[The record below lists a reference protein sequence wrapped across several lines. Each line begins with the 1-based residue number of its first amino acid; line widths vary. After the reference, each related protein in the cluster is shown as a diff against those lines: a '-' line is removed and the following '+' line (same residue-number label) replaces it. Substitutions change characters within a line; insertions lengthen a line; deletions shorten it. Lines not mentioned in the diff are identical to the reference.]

1 MKKYNIFGQLLI
13 FKFVCKVCSWFLY
26 LCYYYFMQNKNILV
40 TGGEGFIGYNLCK
53 ALIKEGAIVTSLDIN
68 LSGRS
73 DRRIDGVEYV
83 LGDTNNI
90 NTIFKNRNFDIIFHL
105 GEYARLENSF
115 ENVDQVIHSNIK
127 GTAEILE
134 FWRKQEC
141 RLIYAGSSTKFSK
154 EITALEMS
162 PYSFTKSSNSELVRM
177 YAKWFNLDFA
187 ITYFYNVYGEK
198 ENDDGKLASVI
209 GIFTKRYKKKLPLQV
224 VLPGTQKRNFTHVD
238 DIVEGVLLVAK
249 HGRGD
254 NYCIGANDLYS
265 INEIA
270 QMFGDDV
277 EYLPER
283 QGNRELSELLTDRI
297 KELGWSQKRNLR
309 DYILELKDNYKKINN
324 TNIDPTTV
332 AKIIK
337 DAFDL

>member
-1 MKKYNIFGQLLI
+1 MKSKR
-13 FKFVCKVCSWFLY
+13 
-26 LCYYYFMQNKNILV
+26 ILV
-40 TGGEGFIGYNLCK
+40 TGGEGFVGFHLCK
-53 ALIKEGAIVTSLDIN
+53 AFLKEGALVTSLDIK
-68 LSGRS
+68 LSRRS
-73 DRRIDGVEYV
+73 DRRVEGVEYIS
-83 LGDTNNI
+83 GDTNNI
-90 NTIFKNRNFDIIFHL
+90 NTIFKDRNFDIIFHL
-105 GEYARLENSF
+105 GEYSRVENSF

-154 EITALEMS
+154 DITALEMS

-209 GIFTKRYKKKLPLQV
+209 GIFAKRYKEKLPLQV

-249 HGRGD
+249 HGQGD

-265 INEIA
+265 INEVA
-270 QMFGDDV
+270 KMFGGEI

-283 QGNRELSELLTDRI
+283 QGNRELSELMTDKI

-309 DYILELKDNYKKINN
+309 DYIFGLKDNYKRINN
-324 TNIDPTTV
+324 TKKDSTTV
-332 AKIIK
+332 V
-337 DAFDL
+337 